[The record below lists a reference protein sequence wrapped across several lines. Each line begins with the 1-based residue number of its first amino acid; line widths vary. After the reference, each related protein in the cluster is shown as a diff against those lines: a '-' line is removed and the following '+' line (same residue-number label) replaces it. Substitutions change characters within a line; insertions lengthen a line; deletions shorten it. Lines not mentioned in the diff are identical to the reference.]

1 MKATGALKHEHEAI
15 KLMLQIMEAACV
27 QIETEKKVHV
37 ADVDEMIDFLKV
49 FADQC
54 HHGKEE
60 NILFPCL
67 EKAGI
72 PREGGPIGVMLA
84 EHEQGRKYIANMG
97 RALTDYEDGAA
108 TGLTDLVENIRSYAE
123 LLEQHINK
131 ENNVLFAM
139 ADRVLTEETQDELF
153 EEFEELEEDVI
164 GRGKH
169 EELHKRLERLSGTYL
184 KD

>member
-1 MKATGALKHEHEAI
+1 MKATSTLKKEHEAI
-15 KLMLQIMEAACV
+15 RLMLKIMEAACV
-27 QIETEKKVHV
+27 KIETEKKVHV
-37 ADVDEMIDFLKV
+37 AEVDEMIDFLKV

-67 EKAGI
+67 EQAGI

-84 EHEQGRKYIANMG
+84 EHDQGRKYIANMA

-108 TGLTDLVENIRSYAE
+108 AGLTALVENIRAYAE

-131 ENNVLFAM
+131 ENNVLFVM
-139 ADRVLTEETQDELF
+139 ADRVLTEETQDELYDK
-153 EEFEELEEDVI
+153 FEELEENII
-164 GRGKH
+164 GKGKH
-169 EELHKRLERLSGTYL
+169 EELHKRLEILSETYL
-184 KD
+184 GK

>member
-1 MKATGALKHEHEAI
+1 MKATSTLKKEHEAI
-15 KLMLQIMEAACV
+15 RLMLKIMEAACV
-27 QIETEKKVHV
+27 KIESEKKVHV
-37 ADVDEMIDFLKV
+37 VDVDEMIDFLKV

-67 EKAGI
+67 ELAGI

-84 EHEQGRKYIANMG
+84 EHVQGRTYIGNMS
-97 RALTDYEDGAA
+97 RALTDYEDGTV
-108 TGLTDLVENIRSYAE
+108 TGSKALVENIRAYIE

-139 ADRVLTEETQDELF
+139 ADRILTEEIQDELYD
-153 EEFEELEEDVI
+153 EFEELEEDVI

-169 EELHKRLERLSGTYL
+169 EELHKRLEKLSETYL
-184 KD
+184 RT

>member
-1 MKATGALKHEHEAI
+1 MKATSTLKKEHEAI
-15 KLMLQIMEAACV
+15 RLMLKIMEAAC
-27 QIETEKKVHV
+27 IKFETEKKVHV
-37 ADVDEMIDFLKV
+37 ADVDEIIDFLKV
-49 FADQC
+49 FGDQC

-60 NILFPCL
+60 QILFPCL
-67 EKAGI
+67 EQAGV

-84 EHEQGRKYIANMG
+84 EHEQGRSYIRNMSL
-97 RALTDYEDGAA
+97 ALTDYEDGFV
-108 TGLTDLVENIRSYAE
+108 TGLNALVENYRAYIE

-139 ADRVLTEETQDELF
+139 ADKILSEETQDKLY
-153 EEFEELEEDVI
+153 EEFEELEENVI

-184 KD
+184 